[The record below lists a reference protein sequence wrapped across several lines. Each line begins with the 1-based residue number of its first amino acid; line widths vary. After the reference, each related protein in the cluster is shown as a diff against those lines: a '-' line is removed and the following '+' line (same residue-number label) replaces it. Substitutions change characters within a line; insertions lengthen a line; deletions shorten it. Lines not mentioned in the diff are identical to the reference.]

1 MAGNL
6 AAFREHRS
14 ADLRKLAEEHLQH
27 DLDQSD
33 RNLLRSAGGKVST
46 HAKIGSLVGLGL
58 GVYCAVRLRTMRL
71 AYFKAFRA
79 VEKPVEVRF
88 ADGRAE
94 PIPDLSAQLAPSK
107 WGDAATY
114 FFFSLGGLFFG
125 GELGF
130 LTGTASASRSITKD
144 PAAKERIE
152 KAFKNYRVDVM
163 KQEIQSLEGNKS
175 TIGKMF
181 S

>member
-1 MAGNL
+1 MLETELHLCDGT
-6 AAFREHRS
+6 S
-14 ADLRKLAEEHLQH
+14 KL
-27 DLDQSD
+27 
-33 RNLLRSAGGKVST
+33 T
-46 HAKIGSLVGLGL
+46 HIK
-58 GVYCAVRLRTMRL
+58 
-71 AYFKAFRA
+71 
-79 VEKPVEVRF
+79 
-88 ADGRAE
+88 E